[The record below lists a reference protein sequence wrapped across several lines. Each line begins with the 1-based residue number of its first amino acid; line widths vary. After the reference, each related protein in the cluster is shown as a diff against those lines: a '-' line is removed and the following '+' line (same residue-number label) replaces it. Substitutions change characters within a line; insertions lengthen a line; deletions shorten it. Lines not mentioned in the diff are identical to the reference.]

1 MDKFILVI
9 GILGSALLVIAL
21 VVLIYSIIK
30 TVKRERKVTKFIYS
44 LLTSIIM
51 LAFASAFIYLALFLQ
66 TFSRY
71 THEEKIGWVHAA
83 HANDSTRVTYYD
95 KRENRMHFFTTAGD
109 QWVIEG
115 YFLRWGTVLRWPGAG
130 AYYRVT
136 RLSGRWEKEETKIVS
151 IYRIHPEE
159 HLWRFLL
166 KHAEKIPGVDA
177 AYGIAAFQYPSP
189 NTFYLYINDTG
200 FILRKH

>member
-21 VVLIYSIIK
+21 VVLIYSIIR

-44 LLTSIIM
+44 LLTSIII

-71 THEEKIGWVHAA
+71 THEEKIGWVYAET
-83 HANDSTRVTYYD
+83 ANDSTRVTYYD
-95 KRENRMHFFTTAGD
+95 KRGNRMHFFTTAGD

-115 YFLRWGTVLRWPGAG
+115 YFLRWGTVLRWFGAG

-136 RLSGRWEKEETKIVS
+136 RLSGRWEKEEAKIVS

-159 HLWRFLL
+159 QLWRFLL
-166 KHAEKIPGVDA
+166 KHAEKIPGVDT
-177 AYGIAAFQYPSP
+177 AYGIAAFQYSSAD
-189 NTFYLYINDTG
+189 TFYLYINDTG